1 VWWRIGLITGRMC
14 VERRGAPGRPTRAC
28 GGSRWVGWA
37 APWAV
42 REWRKGEGK
51 GAAGRAGLD
60 F

>member
-1 VWWRIGLITGRMC
+1 MC